1 MAVNIDEVISTVTP
15 EPEHPAGQSGS
26 VGQPPWKMLADA
38 RDLHAALVRDRWRTA
53 AEGFDD

>member
-1 MAVNIDEVISTVTP
+1 VTP

-26 VGQPPWKMLADA
+26 AGQPPWKMLADA